1 MRTAL
6 TSVVRYFALALGLTA
21 CAGVARQP
29 SDTQCTEALA
39 ARPEDVASIDG
50 IMQAFYEVVN
60 IAPNAPRQWA
70 RDRTL
75 YSPWIRFVATG
86 KSPSGRPEVTTWTHQ
101 QLVDATEPLIR
112 KGFREREIHRIEH
125 RYGHI
130 AHVDSTYETIIG
142 LEKTKQ
148 SRGVNSIELY
158 FDGARWWI
166 SSVMWQSEDAEHPIP
181 ATLLPSPGG

>member
-1 MRTAL
+1 
-6 TSVVRYFALALGLTA
+6 
-21 CAGVARQP
+21 
-29 SDTQCTEALA
+29 
-39 ARPEDVASIDG
+39 
-50 IMQAFYEVVN
+50 MQAFYEVVN

-75 YSPWIRFVATG
+75 YSPWIRF
-86 KSPSGRPEVTTWTHQ
+86 
-101 QLVDATEPLIR
+101 
-112 KGFREREIHRIEH
+112 
-125 RYGHI
+125 
-130 AHVDSTYETIIG
+130 ETIIG